1 MPEAIPGLMLLTS
14 LVKRSKLILEMKA
27 ALAPVN
33 GILQPGRKALEDPS
47 PIIESLSITKY
58 SPAGKGFYGFVS
70 PEELSEERF
79 LRAAKDGELVVK
91 AIAFFND
98 SIVSVNNTKN
108 QGNMEYH
115 CFTFRGYSKL
125 VSLAKYSMENFFT
138 SFIRKSEGDS
148 LIYEVMLKE
157 EDYFFLEYISKTLSF
172 DYF

>member
-1 MPEAIPGLMLLTS
+1 
-14 LVKRSKLILEMKA
+14 LVESDRLILERKMKA

-47 PIIESLSITKY
+47 PIIDLLSITKY

-79 LRAAKDGELVVK
+79 LQAAKEEELVVR
-91 AIAFFND
+91 AIAFFNN

-108 QGNMEYH
+108 QGNIEYH
-115 CFTFRGYSKL
+115 YFTFKGYSKL
-125 VSLAKYSMENFFT
+125 VSLAKYSMENFFI
-138 SFIRKSEGDS
+138 SFIRKSDEDS

-157 EDYFFLEYISKTLSF
+157 EDYFFLEYISKVLSF
-172 DYF
+172 DYL

>member
-1 MPEAIPGLMLLTS
+1 
-14 LVKRSKLILEMKA
+14 MKT

-33 GILQPGRKALEDPS
+33 GILKPGRRALEDPS

-70 PEELSEERF
+70 SEDLSEEKF
-79 LRAAKDGELVVK
+79 LQVVKDEELVVK

-108 QGNMEYH
+108 QGNIEYH
-115 CFTFRGYSKL
+115 RFTFRGYSKL
-125 VSLAKYSMENFFT
+125 VSLAKYSMENFFI
-138 SFIRKSEGDS
+138 SFIRKQDEES

-157 EDYFFLEYISKTLSF
+157 EDCFFLEYISKVISF
-172 DYF
+172 DYL

>member
-1 MPEAIPGLMLLTS
+1 MIGREVDLS
-14 LVKRSKLILEMKA
+14 SKMKT

-47 PIIESLSITKY
+47 PIIDFLSITKY

-79 LRAAKDGELVVK
+79 LQVVKDRELVVK

-108 QGNMEYH
+108 QGNIEYH
-115 CFTFRGYSKL
+115 CFTFKGYSKL
-125 VSLAKYSMENFFT
+125 VSLAKYSMENFFV
-138 SFIRKSEGDS
+138 SSIRKYDEDF

-157 EDYFFLEYISKTLSF
+157 EDHFFLEYISKVINF
-172 DYF
+172 DYL

>member
-1 MPEAIPGLMLLTS
+1 MLLTS
-14 LVKRSKLILEMKA
+14 LVERYILALEMKT

-33 GILQPGRKALEDPS
+33 GILQPGSKALEDPTS
-47 PIIESLSITKY
+47 IIDFLSITKY

-79 LRAAKDGELVVK
+79 LQTAKNRDLVVK

-108 QGNMEYH
+108 QGKIEYH
-115 CFTFRGYSKL
+115 CFTFKGYSKL
-125 VSLAKYSMENFFT
+125 VSLAKYSMENFFI
-138 SFIRKSEGDS
+138 SFIRKSDGDS

-157 EDYFFLEYISKTLSF
+157 EDYFFLEYISKVLSF
-172 DYF
+172 DHF

>member
-1 MPEAIPGLMLLTS
+1 MET
-14 LVKRSKLILEMKA
+14 
-27 ALAPVN
+27 ALAPIN
-33 GILQPGRKALEDPS
+33 GILQPGRRALEDPS
-47 PIIESLSITKY
+47 PIIDLLSITKY

-79 LRAAKDGELVVK
+79 LQAAKDRELVVK

-108 QGNMEYH
+108 QGNIEYH
-115 CFTFRGYSKL
+115 CLAFRGYSKL
-125 VSLAKYSMENFFT
+125 VSLAKYSMENFFI
-138 SFIRKSEGDS
+138 SFIRKSDEDY

-157 EDYFFLEYISKTLSF
+157 EDYFFLEYISKILSF